1 MLCSNQLSYIAI
13 VRYFLFIPLIVISRN
28 QIKTTFS
35 IVSKGREF
43 CRFTS
48 KMSIPELVDYNISNY
63 GIVVTNA
70 TAECFLADLL
80 VVAMDSCVFSS
91 DGYYGV
97 KAITDYP

>member
-13 VRYFLFIPLIVISRN
+13 VLYFLFIPLIVISRN

-63 GIVVTNA
+63 SIVVTDT
-70 TAECFLADLL
+70 TAECFLAHLL
-80 VVAMDSCVFSS
+80 VITMHSRVFSS
-91 DGYYGV
+91 VGNYGV